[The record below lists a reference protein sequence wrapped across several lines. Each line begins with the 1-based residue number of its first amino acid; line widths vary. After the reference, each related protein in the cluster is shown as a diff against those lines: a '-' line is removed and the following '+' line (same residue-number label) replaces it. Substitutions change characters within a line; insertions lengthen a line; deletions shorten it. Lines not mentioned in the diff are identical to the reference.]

1 MVIKFGRKTA
11 LKCLIC
17 KQCQPNKFLVY
28 CAIVSFAKTPTLT
41 MAGCSSVDESMFCRS
56 LKMVVCGVPF
66 NKEKAIN
73 IGREKS
79 IVVLIRLSDGK

>member
-17 KQCQPNKFLVY
+17 KHCQSNKFLVY
-28 CAIVSFAKTPTLT
+28 RA
-41 MAGCSSVDESMFCRS
+41 MARCSSVNEFVFYKF

-66 NKEKAIN
+66 NKWKAIN
-73 IGREKS
+73 KGREKN
-79 IVVLIRLSDGK
+79 IVVLIRLSYGK